1 MRNNFLKSNLIV
13 IFFNLAKRL
22 TEKQKEEIKIN
33 FLDNQSVEFL
43 SEKFNCTK
51 MTIIRNLKKSLGEI
65 KYKEILNRLNATLDI
80 KNEKLLENDNQQIN
94 EKNKINKTDD
104 TSISIGTSNED
115 KINPFESFIEITPL
129 DHDFESVSQKD
140 ISSIPL
146 SEIKLP
152 KVVFLIV
159 KKEIELETKYLKD
172 YPEWQFLPQNDLKRK
187 TIEIHFDL
195 KTAKRICNKDQK
207 VLKVPNTD
215 VFRIV
220 APILISRGISRI
232 VTAENLISI

>member
-1 MRNNFLKSNLIV
+1 M
-13 IFFNLAKRL
+13 AKRL

-65 KYKEILNRLNATLDI
+65 KYKEILNRLNATFDL
-80 KNEKLLENDNQQIN
+80 KNKNLLENDNQQIN

-104 TSISIGTSNED
+104 TSISIGISNED

-129 DHDFESVSQKD
+129 DHDFEAVSQKD

-152 KVVFLIV
+152 NMVFLIV

-172 YPEWQFLPQNDLKRK
+172 YPEWQFLPQNDLQRK

-207 VLKVPNTD
+207 VIKVPNTD

-220 APILISRGISRI
+220 APILMSRGISRI

>member
-1 MRNNFLKSNLIV
+1 M
-13 IFFNLAKRL
+13 NLAKRL

-33 FLDNQSVEFL
+33 FLDNQSVELL

-51 MTIIRNLKKSLGEI
+51 TTIIRNLKKSLGEI
-65 KYKEILNRLNATLDI
+65 KYNEILNRLNATLDL
-80 KNEKLLENDNQQIN
+80 KNKNLLENDNQQIN

-104 TSISIGTSNED
+104 TSISIGISNED
-115 KINPFESFIEITPL
+115 KINPFESFIELTPL
-129 DHDFESVSQKD
+129 DHDFEAVSQKD

-146 SEIKLP
+146 SEINLP
-152 KVVFLIV
+152 NMVFLIV

-172 YPEWQFLPQNDLKRK
+172 YPEWQFLPQNDLQRK

-207 VLKVPNTD
+207 VIKVPNTD

-220 APILISRGISRI
+220 APILMSRGISRI
-232 VTAENLISI
+232 VAAENLISI

>member
-1 MRNNFLKSNLIV
+1 M
-13 IFFNLAKRL
+13 AKRL
-22 TEKQKEEIKIN
+22 SEKQKEEIKIN
-33 FLDNQSVEFL
+33 FLDNQSVEIL

-51 MTIIRNLKKSLGEI
+51 TTIIRNLKKSLGEK
-65 KYKEILNRLNATLDI
+65 KYKEILNRLNESFDIDGKNLLD
-80 KNEKLLENDNQQIN
+80 NDNKQTFEENII
-94 EKNKINKTDD
+94 KKTED
-104 TSISIGTSNED
+104 TSIGISNED
-115 KINPFESFIEITPL
+115 KISSFESFIELTPL
-129 DHDFESVSQKD
+129 DNDFEAVSQKD

-152 KVVFLIV
+152 NMVFLIV

-172 YPEWQFLPQNDLKRK
+172 YPEWQFLPQNDLQRK

-207 VLKVPNTD
+207 VIKVPNTD

-220 APILISRGISRI
+220 APILMSRGISRI

>member
-1 MRNNFLKSNLIV
+1 M
-13 IFFNLAKRL
+13 NLAKRL

-51 MTIIRNLKKSLGEI
+51 TTIIRNLKKSLGEI
-65 KYKEILNRLNATLDI
+65 KYNEILNRLNATFDL
-80 KNEKLLENDNQQIN
+80 KNENLLENDNKQIN
-94 EKNKINKTDD
+94 EKNKINKSDD
-104 TSISIGTSNED
+104 TSSSIGISNED

-129 DHDFESVSQKD
+129 EHDFEAVSQKD

-152 KVVFLIV
+152 NMVFLIV

-172 YPEWQFLPQNDLKRK
+172 YPEWQFLPQNDLQRK

-207 VLKVPNTD
+207 VIKVPNTD

-220 APILISRGISRI
+220 APILMSRGISRI

>member
-1 MRNNFLKSNLIV
+1 M
-13 IFFNLAKRL
+13 NLAKRL

-33 FLDNQSVEFL
+33 FLDNQSVDFL

-51 MTIIRNLKKSLGEI
+51 TTIIRNLKKSLGEK
-65 KYKEILNRLNATLDI
+65 KYKEILNRLNEPLDI
-80 KNEKLLENDNQQIN
+80 EGENFLENDNKQTFEENII
-94 EKNKINKTDD
+94 KKTDD
-104 TSISIGTSNED
+104 TSIGISNED
-115 KINPFESFIEITPL
+115 KTSPFESFIEITPL
-129 DHDFESVSQKD
+129 DHDFEDVSQKD

-152 KVVFLIV
+152 NMVFLIV

-207 VLKVPNTD
+207 VIKVPNTD

-220 APILISRGISRI
+220 APILMSRGISRI

>member
-1 MRNNFLKSNLIV
+1 M
-13 IFFNLAKRL
+13 AKRL

-33 FLDNQSVEFL
+33 FLDNQSVDFL

-51 MTIIRNLKKSLGEI
+51 TTIIRNLKKSIGEA
-65 KYKEILNRLNATLDI
+65 KYKEILNKTNATFD
-80 KNEKLLENDNQQIN
+80 EKDEILLGN
-94 EKNKINKTDD
+94 KNKLIINKNKTNKPDD
-104 TSISIGTSNED
+104 TSLSLGKSNED
-115 KINPFESFIEITPL
+115 KINPFDSFIEITPL
-129 DHDFESVSQKD
+129 DHDFEDFSQKD

-152 KVVFLIV
+152 NVVFLIV

-195 KTAKRICNKDQK
+195 KNAKRICNKDQK
-207 VLKVPNTD
+207 VIKVPNTD

-220 APILISRGISRI
+220 APILISRGISRL

>member
-1 MRNNFLKSNLIV
+1 M
-13 IFFNLAKRL
+13 AKRL

-33 FLDNQSVEFL
+33 FLDNQSIEFL

-51 MTIIRNLKKSLGEI
+51 TTIIRNLKKSLGEI
-65 KYKEILNRLNATLDI
+65 KYKEILNRLNATFDL
-80 KNEKLLENDNQQIN
+80 KNENLLENDNQQIN
-94 EKNKINKTDD
+94 EKNKINKTND
-104 TSISIGTSNED
+104 TPISIGISNED

-129 DHDFESVSQKD
+129 DHDFEAVSQKD

-152 KVVFLIV
+152 NIVFLIV
-159 KKEIELETKYLKD
+159 KKEIELVTKYLKD

-195 KTAKRICNKDQK
+195 KTAKRLCNKEQK

-215 VFRIV
+215 VFKIV

-232 VTAENLISI
+232 VTSENLISI

>member
-1 MRNNFLKSNLIV
+1 MT
-13 IFFNLAKRL
+13 KRL

-51 MTIIRNLKKSLGEI
+51 TTIIRNLKKSLGEI
-65 KYKEILNRLNATLDI
+65 KYKEILNRLNATFDL
-80 KNEKLLENDNQQIN
+80 KNENLLENNNQQIN
-94 EKNKINKTDD
+94 EKNKINKSDD
-104 TSISIGTSNED
+104 TSISIGISNED

-129 DHDFESVSQKD
+129 DHDFEAVSQKD

-152 KVVFLIV
+152 NMVFLIV

-172 YPEWQFLPQNDLKRK
+172 YPEWQFLPQNDLQRK

-207 VLKVPNTD
+207 VIKVPNTD

-220 APILISRGISRI
+220 APILMSRGISRI

>member
-1 MRNNFLKSNLIV
+1 MRFL
-13 IFFNLAKRL
+13 NLAKRL
-22 TEKQKEEIKIN
+22 SEKQKEEIKIN
-33 FLDNQSVEFL
+33 FLDNQSVEIL

-51 MTIIRNLKKSLGEI
+51 TTIIRNLKKSLGEK
-65 KYKEILNRLNATLDI
+65 KYKEILNRLNEPFDI
-80 KNEKLLENDNQQIN
+80 EGENFLENDNKQTFEENII
-94 EKNKINKTDD
+94 KKTED
-104 TSISIGTSNED
+104 TSIGISNED
-115 KINPFESFIEITPL
+115 KVSPFESFIEITPL
-129 DHDFESVSQKD
+129 DHDFEDVSQKD

-152 KVVFLIV
+152 NMVFLIV

-207 VLKVPNTD
+207 VIKVPNTD

-220 APILISRGISRI
+220 APILMSRGISRI

>member
-1 MRNNFLKSNLIV
+1 M
-13 IFFNLAKRL
+13 AKRL
-22 TEKQKEEIKIN
+22 SEKQKEEIKIN
-33 FLDNQSVEFL
+33 FLDNQSVEIL

-51 MTIIRNLKKSLGEI
+51 TTIIRNLKKSLGEK
-65 KYKEILNRLNATLDI
+65 KYKEILNRLNEPFDVEGE
-80 KNEKLLENDNQQIN
+80 NLLENDNKQTFEENII
-94 EKNKINKTDD
+94 KKTED
-104 TSISIGTSNED
+104 TSIGISNED
-115 KINPFESFIEITPL
+115 KISPFESFIEITPL
-129 DHDFESVSQKD
+129 DHDFEDVSQKD

-152 KVVFLIV
+152 NMVFLIV

-195 KTAKRICNKDQK
+195 KTAKRMCNKDQK
-207 VLKVPNTD
+207 VIKVPNTD

-220 APILISRGISRI
+220 APILMSRGISRI

>member
-1 MRNNFLKSNLIV
+1 MWNSFLKLNLNV

-33 FLDNQSVEFL
+33 FLANQSVEFL

-51 MTIIRNLKKSLGEI
+51 TTIIRNLKKSLGEI
-65 KYKEILNRLNATLDI
+65 RYKEILNRLNESFDTKD
-80 KNEKLLENDNQQIN
+80 EKLLKNDYQLTN
-94 EKNKINKTDD
+94 EKNQINKPHD
-104 TSISIGTSNED
+104 TSISIGRSNED

-129 DHDFESVSQKD
+129 NHDFEDFSQKD

-152 KVVFLIV
+152 KMVFLIV

-172 YPEWQFLPQNDLKRK
+172 YPEWQFLPQNELKRK

-207 VLKVPNTD
+207 VIKVPNTD

-220 APILISRGISRI
+220 APMLISRGISRL

>member
-1 MRNNFLKSNLIV
+1 M
-13 IFFNLAKRL
+13 AKRL
-22 TEKQKEEIKIN
+22 SEKQKEEIKIN
-33 FLDNQSVEFL
+33 FLDNQSVEIL

-51 MTIIRNLKKSLGEI
+51 TTIIRNLKKSLGEK
-65 KYKEILNRLNATLDI
+65 KYKEILNRLNEPLDI
-80 KNEKLLENDNQQIN
+80 EGENFLENDNKQTFEDNII
-94 EKNKINKTDD
+94 KNTED
-104 TSISIGTSNED
+104 TSIGTSNED
-115 KINPFESFIEITPL
+115 KISPFESFIEITPL
-129 DHDFESVSQKD
+129 DHDFEDVPQKD

-152 KVVFLIV
+152 NIVFLIV

-207 VLKVPNTD
+207 VIKVPNTD

-220 APILISRGISRI
+220 APILMSRGISRI

>member
-1 MRNNFLKSNLIV
+1 MT
-13 IFFNLAKRL
+13 KRL

-51 MTIIRNLKKSLGEI
+51 TTIIRNLKKSLGEI
-65 KYKEILNRLNATLDI
+65 KYYEILNRLNATFDL
-80 KNEKLLENDNQQIN
+80 KNKNLLENDNQQIN
-94 EKNKINKTDD
+94 EKNKINKSDD
-104 TSISIGTSNED
+104 TSISIGISNED

-129 DHDFESVSQKD
+129 DHDFEAVSQKD

-152 KVVFLIV
+152 NTVFLIV

-172 YPEWQFLPQNDLKRK
+172 YPEWQFLPQNDLQRK

-207 VLKVPNTD
+207 VIKVPNTD

-220 APILISRGISRI
+220 APILMSRGISRI
-232 VTAENLISI
+232 IAAENLISI

>member
-1 MRNNFLKSNLIV
+1 M
-13 IFFNLAKRL
+13 AKRL

-33 FLDNQSVEFL
+33 FLANQSVEFL

-51 MTIIRNLKKSLGEI
+51 TTIIRNLKKSLGEK
-65 KYKEILNRLNATLDI
+65 KYKEILNRLNEPFDI
-80 KNEKLLENDNQQIN
+80 EGENFLENDNKQTFEENII
-94 EKNKINKTDD
+94 KKTDD
-104 TSISIGTSNED
+104 TSIGISNED
-115 KINPFESFIEITPL
+115 KTSPFESFIEITPL
-129 DHDFESVSQKD
+129 DHDFEDVSQKD

-152 KVVFLIV
+152 NKVFLIV

-207 VLKVPNTD
+207 VIKVPNTD

-220 APILISRGISRI
+220 APILMSRGISRI
-232 VTAENLISI
+232 VAAENLISI

>member
-1 MRNNFLKSNLIV
+1 M
-13 IFFNLAKRL
+13 AKRI

-33 FLDNQSVEFL
+33 FLDNQSVEHL
-43 SEKFNCTK
+43 SEKFNCSKT
-51 MTIIRNLKKSLGEI
+51 TIIRNLKKSLGEK
-65 KYKEILNRLNATLDI
+65 KYKEIINRLNASQFDI
-80 KNEKLLENDNQQIN
+80 KNEKLLENDIKQTF
-94 EKNKINKTDD
+94 EKNIIKKTDD
-104 TSISIGTSNED
+104 TSIGISNED

-129 DHDFESVSQKD
+129 DHDFESVAQKD

-146 SEIKLP
+146 SELKLP
-152 KVVFLIV
+152 NVVFLIV

-195 KTAKRICNKDQK
+195 KTAKRMCNKDQK

-232 VTAENLISI
+232 VTSENLISI

>member
-1 MRNNFLKSNLIV
+1 M
-13 IFFNLAKRL
+13 NLAKRL

-51 MTIIRNLKKSLGEI
+51 TTIIRNLKKSLGEI
-65 KYKEILNRLNATLDI
+65 KYNEILNRLNATFDL
-80 KNEKLLENDNQQIN
+80 KNKNLLENDNQQIN
-94 EKNKINKTDD
+94 EKNKINKSDD
-104 TSISIGTSNED
+104 TSISIGISNED

-129 DHDFESVSQKD
+129 DHNFEDVSQKD

-152 KVVFLIV
+152 NMVFLIV

-172 YPEWQFLPQNDLKRK
+172 YPEWQFLPQNDLQRK

-207 VLKVPNTD
+207 VIKVPNTD

-220 APILISRGISRI
+220 APILMSRGISRI
-232 VTAENLISI
+232 VAAENLISI

>member
-1 MRNNFLKSNLIV
+1 LRFL
-13 IFFNLAKRL
+13 NLAKRL
-22 TEKQKEEIKIN
+22 SEKQKEEIKIN
-33 FLDNQSVEFL
+33 FLDNQSVEIL

-51 MTIIRNLKKSLGEI
+51 TTIIRNLKKSLGEK
-65 KYKEILNRLNATLDI
+65 KYKEILNRSNEPFDI
-80 KNEKLLENDNQQIN
+80 EGENLLENDNKQTFEENII
-94 EKNKINKTDD
+94 KKTED
-104 TSISIGTSNED
+104 TSIGISNED
-115 KINPFESFIEITPL
+115 KTSPFESFIEITPL
-129 DHDFESVSQKD
+129 DHDFEDVSQKD

-152 KVVFLIV
+152 NMVFLIV

-195 KTAKRICNKDQK
+195 KTAKRMCNKDQK
-207 VLKVPNTD
+207 VIKVPNTD

-220 APILISRGISRI
+220 APILMSRGISRI

>member
-1 MRNNFLKSNLIV
+1 M
-13 IFFNLAKRL
+13 AKRL

-33 FLDNQSVEFL
+33 FLAHQSVEFL

-51 MTIIRNLKKSLGEI
+51 TTIIRNLKKKLGEK
-65 KYKEILNRLNATLDI
+65 KYKEIINILNAPFDI
-80 KNEKLLENDNQQIN
+80 KNEKLLENDNQ
-94 EKNKINKTDD
+94 KNFQKNIIKKTDN
-104 TSISIGTSNED
+104 TSIGISNED

-129 DHDFESVSQKD
+129 EHDFEDVSQKD

-146 SEIKLP
+146 SEVKLP
-152 KVVFLIV
+152 NMVFLIV

-195 KTAKRICNKDQK
+195 KIAKRMCNKDQK
-207 VLKVPNTD
+207 VIKVPNTD

>member
-1 MRNNFLKSNLIV
+1 M
-13 IFFNLAKRL
+13 AKRL

-51 MTIIRNLKKSLGEI
+51 TTIIRNLKKSLGEI
-65 KYKEILNRLNATLDI
+65 KYKEILNRLNATFDI

-129 DHDFESVSQKD
+129 EHDFEVVSQKD

-152 KVVFLIV
+152 NMVFLIV

-187 TIEIHFDL
+187 TIEIHFEL

>member
-1 MRNNFLKSNLIV
+1 M
-13 IFFNLAKRL
+13 AKRL

-33 FLDNQSVEFL
+33 FLDNKSVEFL
-43 SEKFNCTK
+43 SENYNCTK
-51 MTIIRNLKKSLGEI
+51 TTIIKNLKKSLGEI
-65 KYKEILNRLNATLDI
+65 KYKEIINRLNPNFDKEDEKLI
-80 KNEKLLENDNQQIN
+80 KNDNLLIN
-94 EKNKINKTDD
+94 EKNKINRTNDS
-104 TSISIGTSNED
+104 SISSIGKSNDD
-115 KINPFESFIEITPL
+115 KINPSESFIELTPL
-129 DHDFESVSQKD
+129 DHDFEDVSQKD

-152 KVVFLIV
+152 NVVFLIV

-195 KTAKRICNKDQK
+195 KTAKRIANKDQK
-207 VLKVPNTD
+207 VIKVPNVD
-215 VFRIV
+215 VFKIV
-220 APILISRGISRI
+220 APILISRGISRL

>member
-1 MRNNFLKSNLIV
+1 M
-13 IFFNLAKRL
+13 AKRL

-33 FLDNQSVEFL
+33 FLDNQSIDNL
-43 SEKFNCTK
+43 SEKFNCSKT
-51 MTIIRNLKKSLGEI
+51 TIIRNLKKSLGEK
-65 KYKEILNRLNATLDI
+65 KYKEILNRLNTTADI
-80 KNEKLLENDNQQIN
+80 EDEKLAENENQQTF
-94 EKNKINKTDD
+94 ETNKINKTYETS
-104 TSISIGTSNED
+104 TSIGRSNED
-115 KINPFESFIEITPL
+115 KINSFDSFIEITPL
-129 DHDFESVSQKD
+129 NHDFEDLSQKD

-152 KVVFLIV
+152 NLVFLIV
-159 KKEIELETKYLKD
+159 KKEIELVTKYLKD

-195 KTAKRICNKDQK
+195 KTAKRMCNKDQK

>member
-1 MRNNFLKSNLIV
+1 MKLKCY
-13 IFFNLAKRL
+13 FQNLAKRL

-33 FLDNQSVEFL
+33 FLDNQSVDFL

-51 MTIIRNLKKSLGEI
+51 TTIIRNLKKSIGEV
-65 KYKEILNRLNATLDI
+65 KYKEILNKSNVLFD
-80 KNEKLLENDNQQIN
+80 KKDEKLIVNSNELTI
-94 EKNKINKTDD
+94 EKNKIKKPNE
-104 TSISIGTSNED
+104 TSLSLGRSNED

-129 DHDFESVSQKD
+129 EHDFEDLSQKD

-172 YPEWQFLPQNDLKRK
+172 YPEWEFLPQSDLKRK

-195 KTAKRICNKDQK
+195 KSAKRICNKDQK
-207 VLKVPNTD
+207 VIKVPNTEL
-215 VFRIV
+215 FNIV
-220 APILISRGISRI
+220 APILISRGISRL

>member
-1 MRNNFLKSNLIV
+1 M
-13 IFFNLAKRL
+13 AKRL

-33 FLDNQSVEFL
+33 FLDNQSVDFL
-43 SEKFNCTK
+43 SEKFKCSKT
-51 MTIIRNLKKSLGEI
+51 TIIRNLKKSIGEA
-65 KYKEILNRLNATLDI
+65 KYKDILNKLNATFDKKDEI
-80 KNEKLLENDNQQIN
+80 LLENNNKLTID
-94 EKNKINKTDD
+94 KNKINKPDD
-104 TSISIGTSNED
+104 TSLSLGKLNED
-115 KINPFESFIEITPL
+115 KINPFDSFIEITPL
-129 DHDFESVSQKD
+129 DHDFEDFSQKD

-152 KVVFLIV
+152 NVVFLIV

-232 VTAENLISI
+232 VTSENLISI

>member
-1 MRNNFLKSNLIV
+1 M
-13 IFFNLAKRL
+13 AKRL

-51 MTIIRNLKKSLGEI
+51 TTIIRNLKKSLGEI
-65 KYKEILNRLNATLDI
+65 KYKEILNRLNATFDI

-129 DHDFESVSQKD
+129 DHDFEAVSQKD

-152 KVVFLIV
+152 NMVFLIV

>member
-1 MRNNFLKSNLIV
+1 M
-13 IFFNLAKRL
+13 AKRL
-22 TEKQKEEIKIN
+22 SEKQKEEIKIN
-33 FLDNQSVEFL
+33 FLDNQSVEIL

-51 MTIIRNLKKSLGEI
+51 TTIIRNLKKSLGEK
-65 KYKEILNRLNATLDI
+65 KYKEILNRLNEPFDTEGE
-80 KNEKLLENDNQQIN
+80 NLLENDNKQTFEENII
-94 EKNKINKTDD
+94 KNTED
-104 TSISIGTSNED
+104 TSIGISNED
-115 KINPFESFIEITPL
+115 KISPFESFIEITPL
-129 DHDFESVSQKD
+129 DHDFGDVSQKD

-152 KVVFLIV
+152 NMVFLIV

-195 KTAKRICNKDQK
+195 KTAKRMCNKDQK
-207 VLKVPNTD
+207 VIKVPNTD

-220 APILISRGISRI
+220 APILMSRGISRI

>member
-1 MRNNFLKSNLIV
+1 M
-13 IFFNLAKRL
+13 AKRL

-33 FLDNQSVEFL
+33 FLDNQSIEIL
-43 SEKFNCTK
+43 SEKYNCTK
-51 MTIIRNLKKSLGEI
+51 TTIIRNLKKSLGEI
-65 KYKEILNRLNATLDI
+65 KYNEITNRLNSTLDAKDEQLFEI
-80 KNEKLLENDNQQIN
+80 DIQLTN
-94 EKNKINKTDD
+94 EKNKILNSYDN
-104 TSISIGTSNED
+104 SISKDRSNED
-115 KINPFESFIEITPL
+115 KINSFESFIEITPL
-129 DHDFESVSQKD
+129 DHNFEDVYQKD

-146 SEIKLP
+146 SKIKLP
-152 KVVFLIV
+152 NVVFLIV

-172 YPEWQFLPQNDLKRK
+172 YPEWHFLPQTDLKRK

-207 VLKVPNTD
+207 VIKVPNTD

>member
-1 MRNNFLKSNLIV
+1 M
-13 IFFNLAKRL
+13 NLAKRL
-22 TEKQKEEIKIN
+22 SEKQKEEIKIN
-33 FLDNQSVEFL
+33 FLDNQSVEIL

-51 MTIIRNLKKSLGEI
+51 TTIIRNLKKSLGEK
-65 KYKEILNRLNATLDI
+65 KYKEILNRLNEPLDI
-80 KNEKLLENDNQQIN
+80 EGENFLENDNKQTFEENII
-94 EKNKINKTDD
+94 KKTDD
-104 TSISIGTSNED
+104 TSIGISNED
-115 KINPFESFIEITPL
+115 KTSPFESFIEITPL
-129 DHDFESVSQKD
+129 DHDFEDVSQKD

-152 KVVFLIV
+152 NMVFLIV

-207 VLKVPNTD
+207 VIKVPNTD

-220 APILISRGISRI
+220 APILMSRGISRI
-232 VTAENLISI
+232 VAAENLISI

>member
-1 MRNNFLKSNLIV
+1 MCDNFLELNLIV
-13 IFFNLAKRL
+13 IFNLAKRL

-51 MTIIRNLKKSLGEI
+51 TTIIRNLKKSLGEI
-65 KYKEILNRLNATLDI
+65 KYKEILNKLNETFHFKD
-80 KNEKLLENDNQQIN
+80 EKLLENDNEPIY
-94 EKNKINKTDD
+94 EKNIRNKLDNV
-104 TSISIGTSNED
+104 SISVGRSNQD

-129 DHDFESVSQKD
+129 DHDFEDVSQKD

-152 KVVFLIV
+152 NVVFLIV

-195 KTAKRICNKDQK
+195 KTAKRIANKDQK
-207 VLKVPNTD
+207 VIKVPMLMYL
-215 VFRIV
+215 R
-220 APILISRGISRI
+220 LLLRY
-232 VTAENLISI
+232 

>member
-1 MRNNFLKSNLIV
+1 M
-13 IFFNLAKRL
+13 AKRL
-22 TEKQKEEIKIN
+22 SEKQKEEIKIN
-33 FLDNQSVEFL
+33 FLDNQSVEIL

-51 MTIIRNLKKSLGEI
+51 TTIIRNLKKSLGEK
-65 KYKEILNRLNATLDI
+65 KYKEILNRLNEPFDI
-80 KNEKLLENDNQQIN
+80 EGENFLENDNKQTFEENII
-94 EKNKINKTDD
+94 KKTED
-104 TSISIGTSNED
+104 TSIGISNED
-115 KINPFESFIEITPL
+115 KISSFESFIELTPL
-129 DHDFESVSQKD
+129 DHDFEDVTQKD

-152 KVVFLIV
+152 NMVFLIV

-195 KTAKRICNKDQK
+195 KTAKRMCNKDQK
-207 VLKVPNTD
+207 VIKVPNTD

-220 APILISRGISRI
+220 APILMSRGISRI

>member
-1 MRNNFLKSNLIV
+1 M
-13 IFFNLAKRL
+13 AKRL
-22 TEKQKEEIKIN
+22 SEKQKEEIKIN
-33 FLDNQSVEFL
+33 FLDNQSVEIL

-51 MTIIRNLKKSLGEI
+51 TTIIRNLKKSLGEK
-65 KYKEILNRLNATLDI
+65 KYKEILNRLNEPFDI
-80 KNEKLLENDNQQIN
+80 EGENFLENDNKQTFEENII
-94 EKNKINKTDD
+94 KKTED
-104 TSISIGTSNED
+104 TSIGVSNED
-115 KINPFESFIEITPL
+115 KISPFESFIEITPL
-129 DHDFESVSQKD
+129 DHDFEDVSQKD

-152 KVVFLIV
+152 NMVFLIV

-195 KTAKRICNKDQK
+195 KTAKRMCNKDQK
-207 VLKVPNTD
+207 VIKVPNTD

-220 APILISRGISRI
+220 APILMSRGISRI

>member
-1 MRNNFLKSNLIV
+1 M
-13 IFFNLAKRL
+13 AKRL
-22 TEKQKEEIKIN
+22 SEKQKEEIKIN
-33 FLDNQSVEFL
+33 FLDNQSVEIL

-51 MTIIRNLKKSLGEI
+51 TTIIRNLKKSLGEK
-65 KYKEILNRLNATLDI
+65 KYKEILNRLNEPFDI
-80 KNEKLLENDNQQIN
+80 EGENDNKQTFEDNII
-94 EKNKINKTDD
+94 KKTED
-104 TSISIGTSNED
+104 TSIGISNED
-115 KINPFESFIEITPL
+115 KISPFESFIEITPL
-129 DHDFESVSQKD
+129 DHNFEDVSQKD

-152 KVVFLIV
+152 NMVFLIV

-172 YPEWQFLPQNDLKRK
+172 YPEWQFLPQNDLNRK

-195 KTAKRICNKDQK
+195 KTAKRMCNKDQK
-207 VLKVPNTD
+207 VIKVPNTD

-220 APILISRGISRI
+220 APILMSRGISRI

>member
-1 MRNNFLKSNLIV
+1 MCFL
-13 IFFNLAKRL
+13 NLAKRL
-22 TEKQKEEIKIN
+22 SEKQKEEIKIN
-33 FLDNQSVEFL
+33 FLDNQSVEIL

-51 MTIIRNLKKSLGEI
+51 TTIIRNLKKSLGEK
-65 KYKEILNRLNATLDI
+65 KYKEILNRLNEPFDI
-80 KNEKLLENDNQQIN
+80 EGQNLLENDNKQTFEENTI
-94 EKNKINKTDD
+94 KKTED
-104 TSISIGTSNED
+104 TSIGISNED
-115 KINPFESFIEITPL
+115 KISPFESFIEITPL
-129 DHDFESVSQKD
+129 DHDFEDVTQKD

-152 KVVFLIV
+152 NMVFLIV

-195 KTAKRICNKDQK
+195 KTAKRMCNKDQK
-207 VLKVPNTD
+207 VIKVPNTD

-220 APILISRGISRI
+220 APILMSRGISRI

>member
-1 MRNNFLKSNLIV
+1 M
-13 IFFNLAKRL
+13 NLAKRL
-22 TEKQKEEIKIN
+22 TEKHKEEIKIN

-51 MTIIRNLKKSLGEI
+51 TTIIRNLKKSLGEI
-65 KYKEILNRLNATLDI
+65 KYNEILNRLNATFDL
-80 KNEKLLENDNQQIN
+80 KNKNLLENDNQQIN

-104 TSISIGTSNED
+104 TSISINISNED

-129 DHDFESVSQKD
+129 DHDFEAVSQKD

-152 KVVFLIV
+152 NMVFLIV

-172 YPEWQFLPQNDLKRK
+172 YPEWQFLPQNDLQRK

-207 VLKVPNTD
+207 VIKVPNTD

-220 APILISRGISRI
+220 APILMSRGISRI
-232 VTAENLISI
+232 VAAENLISI

>member
-1 MRNNFLKSNLIV
+1 M
-13 IFFNLAKRL
+13 AKRL
-22 TEKQKEEIKIN
+22 SEKQKEEIKIN
-33 FLDNQSVEFL
+33 FLDNQSLEIL

-51 MTIIRNLKKSLGEI
+51 TTIIRNLKKSLGEK
-65 KYKEILNRLNATLDI
+65 KYKEILNRLNEPFDI
-80 KNEKLLENDNQQIN
+80 EGENFLENDNKQTFEENII
-94 EKNKINKTDD
+94 KKTED
-104 TSISIGTSNED
+104 TSIGISNED
-115 KINPFESFIEITPL
+115 KISPFESFIEITPL
-129 DHDFESVSQKD
+129 DHDFEDVSQKD

-152 KVVFLIV
+152 NMVFLIV

-195 KTAKRICNKDQK
+195 KTAKRMCNKDQK
-207 VLKVPNTD
+207 VIKVPNTD

-220 APILISRGISRI
+220 APILMSRGISRI

>member
-1 MRNNFLKSNLIV
+1 M
-13 IFFNLAKRL
+13 AKRL
-22 TEKQKEEIKIN
+22 SEKQKEEIKIN
-33 FLDNQSVEFL
+33 FLDNQSVEIL

-51 MTIIRNLKKSLGEI
+51 TTIIRNLKKSLGEK
-65 KYKEILNRLNATLDI
+65 KYKEILNRLNEPLDI
-80 KNEKLLENDNQQIN
+80 EGENFLENDNKQTFEENII
-94 EKNKINKTDD
+94 KKTDD
-104 TSISIGTSNED
+104 TSIFISNED
-115 KINPFESFIEITPL
+115 EISPFESFIEITPL
-129 DHDFESVSQKD
+129 DHDFEDVSQKEV
-140 ISSIPL
+140 SSIPL

-152 KVVFLIV
+152 NIVFLIV

-195 KTAKRICNKDQK
+195 KTAKRMCNKDQK
-207 VLKVPNTD
+207 VIKVPNTD

-220 APILISRGISRI
+220 APILMSRGISRI

>member
-1 MRNNFLKSNLIV
+1 M
-13 IFFNLAKRL
+13 AKRL
-22 TEKQKEEIKIN
+22 SEKQKEEIKIN
-33 FLDNQSVEFL
+33 FLDNQSVEIL

-51 MTIIRNLKKSLGEI
+51 TTIIRNLKKSLGEK
-65 KYKEILNRLNATLDI
+65 KYKEILNRLNEPIDI
-80 KNEKLLENDNQQIN
+80 EGENFLENDNKQTFEDNII
-94 EKNKINKTDD
+94 KNTED
-104 TSISIGTSNED
+104 TSIGTSNED
-115 KINPFESFIEITPL
+115 NISPFESFIEITPL
-129 DHDFESVSQKD
+129 DHDFEDVSQKD

-152 KVVFLIV
+152 NIVFLIV

-195 KTAKRICNKDQK
+195 KTAKRMCNKDQK
-207 VLKVPNTD
+207 VIKVPNTD

-220 APILISRGISRI
+220 APILMSRGISRI

>member
-1 MRNNFLKSNLIV
+1 
-13 IFFNLAKRL
+13 LAKRL
-22 TEKQKEEIKIN
+22 TEKQKEEIKSN
-33 FLDNQSVEFL
+33 FLDNQSVDFL

-51 MTIIRNLKKSLGEI
+51 STVIRNLKKSIGEI
-65 KYKEILNRLNATLDI
+65 KYKEILNKSNATSDM
-80 KNEKLLENDNQQIN
+80 KDEKLLENDIEQTNG
-94 EKNKINKTDD
+94 ENKINKTDD
-104 TSISIGTSNED
+104 TSLLISRSNED
-115 KINPFESFIEITPL
+115 KINSFESFIELTPL
-129 DHDFESVSQKD
+129 DHDFEDVSQKD

-152 KVVFLIV
+152 NMVFLIV

-195 KTAKRICNKDQK
+195 KTAKRMCNKDQK
-207 VLKVPNTD
+207 VIKVPNTD

-232 VTAENLISI
+232 VTSENLISI

>member
-1 MRNNFLKSNLIV
+1 M
-13 IFFNLAKRL
+13 AKRL

-33 FLDNQSVEFL
+33 FLDNQSVDLL
-43 SEKFNCTK
+43 SEKFKCTK
-51 MTIIRNLKKSLGEI
+51 TTIIRNLKKSLGEI
-65 KYKEILNRLNATLDI
+65 KYKEILNRLNATFDL
-80 KNEKLLENDNQQIN
+80 KNKNLLENDNQQIN
-94 EKNKINKTDD
+94 EKNKINKSDD
-104 TSISIGTSNED
+104 TSISIGISNED

-129 DHDFESVSQKD
+129 DHDFEAVSQKD

-152 KVVFLIV
+152 NKVFLIV

-172 YPEWQFLPQNDLKRK
+172 YPEWQFLPQNDLQRK

-195 KTAKRICNKDQK
+195 KTAKRICNNDQK
-207 VLKVPNTD
+207 VIKVPNTD

-220 APILISRGISRI
+220 APILMSRGISRI